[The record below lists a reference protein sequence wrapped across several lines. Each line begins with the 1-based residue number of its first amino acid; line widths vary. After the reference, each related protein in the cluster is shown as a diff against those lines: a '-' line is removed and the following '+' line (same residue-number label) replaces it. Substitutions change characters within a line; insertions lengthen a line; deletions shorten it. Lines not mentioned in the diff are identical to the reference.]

1 MTYHSNFSKVV
12 ALFAKINW
20 GIQVL
25 ALESPF
31 FLGEQKG
38 KKIAFQALL
47 IEDYTKEINIDVNKN
62 TDYLCL
68 GFRNKPG
75 ANLVLL
81 RTKDVINI
89 VSKPF
94 EVKEIVE
101 HIKVKEEIEFNG

>member
-1 MTYHSNFSKVV
+1 MGYHSNFSKVV
-12 ALFAKINW
+12 ALYSKLNW

-38 KKIAFQALL
+38 KKIVFQALL
-47 IEDYTKEINIDVNKN
+47 IEDYTKEISIEVNKN

-68 GFRNKPG
+68 GFKNKPG

-81 RTKDVINI
+81 RTKDIIEI

-94 EVKEIVE
+94 KVQEIVD
-101 HIKVKEEIEFNG
+101 HIKVKEEIEFNA